1 MVVVL
6 LLVILVAIL
15 VTGVVRV
22 TLEVVR
28 GVVVVQGSIGMVK
41 VVVVQEWLEVMVVS
55 KFVMMMIEMVFENFP
70 LMMLMMLMMFVS
82 VGVRKMVKGMMMTL
96 MVVLMMLLSFLYE
109 IQRLRTTIRLL
120 LCPDTHT
127 FCWPWSSEKTFS
139 SCSSKLCQA
148 ILHNCHLLLP

>member
-1 MVVVL
+1 MLVVVVL

-41 VVVVQEWLEVMVVS
+41 VVVVQEWLEVVVVS
-55 KFVMMMIEMVFENFP
+55 KFVMMMIEMVFVNFP

-82 VGVRKMVKGMMMTL
+82 VGVMKMVKGM

-139 SCSSKLCQA
+139 S
-148 ILHNCHLLLP
+148 